1 MKKRVLAVLVV
12 LAMMLTL
19 TGCGEELYEM
29 TDQERQI
36 IVDYAAHIIAKYNIR
51 QPEGYTYVYEPPVEE
66 EDEDFSEFDD
76 ETETQE
82 GDTQA
87 EDGVDNN
94 DTDDAE
100 DVNHDSH
107 DNDSDV
113 DSTDSLKKTN
123 LSEALG
129 LGTLKAV
136 FTGAQYCLKY
146 DTFVPEYGCG
156 LCVVNVTIE
165 NPTDR
170 AIKLDMLSRLPK
182 FKARIND
189 QVNLKA
195 SITILLDD
203 LSTFQG
209 DIPANGRVDTVV
221 IFQFQDDSIV
231 DIEQLSMSVEVDGKT
246 SVVDLL

>member
-1 MKKRVLAVLVV
+1 MKKRVLAVLVI

-19 TGCGEELYEM
+19 TGCGDELYEM
-29 TDQERQI
+29 TDKERQI

-51 QPEGYTYVYEPPVEE
+51 QPEGYTYVYEPKVSEE
-66 EDEDFSEFDD
+66 EEEDFSEFDD
-76 ETETQE
+76 DTSSDEEQTEE
-82 GDTQA
+82 GTDT
-87 EDGVDNN
+87 ED
-94 DTDDAE
+94 TE
-100 DVNHDSH
+100 DINHDSH
-107 DNDSDV
+107 SNDSDV
-113 DSTDSLKKTN
+113 DSTDSLKKTG

-156 LCVVNVTIE
+156 LCVVNITIE

-209 DIPANGRVDTVV
+209 DVPANGSVDTVV

-231 DIEQLSMSVEVDGKT
+231 DIEQLSMSVDVDGKT